1 MTPLVLKLGGE
12 LIESATDR
20 GAMADAIGRLAAE
33 RPLVVVHGGGRA
45 IDVELTRRAIAPKKI
60 DGLRVTDA
68 DTLEVVVSVLAG
80 SANTALVAACVAAG
94 VAAVGLTGVDA
105 GTSPSTRSAH
115 RAASGETVDLG
126 FVGDPTTVNAALV
139 DALLAQRF
147 VPVVASIGF
156 DSESAAPQLLN
167 VNADVMAC
175 RLAAAIRGCEL
186 VIAGTTP
193 GVFDADG
200 APVPLLDD
208 DGIDAALTS
217 GTATAGMIAKLSAC
231 RQALADGVASIRI
244 IDGRALAAGEALS
257 RTPGTT
263 LLAIA
268 AVRQGLSRD

>member
-12 LIESATDR
+12 LLESAKDR
-20 GAMADAIGRLAAE
+20 GAIADVIGRLAAE

-45 IDVELTRRAIAPKKI
+45 IDVELARRAIAPKKI

-68 DTLEVVVSVLAG
+68 DTLEVVVSVLGG
-80 SANTALVAACVAAG
+80 STNTALVAACVARG

-105 GTSPSTRSAH
+105 GTSPSTRSAAH
-115 RAASGETVDLG
+115 RTASGTMADLG
-126 FVGDPTTVNAALV
+126 FVGNPTTVNAALV

-156 DSESAAPQLLN
+156 DSGSAEPQLLN

-175 RLAAAIRGCEL
+175 RLAAALRDCEL

-193 GVFDADG
+193 GVLDADG
-200 APVPLLDD
+200 APIPVLDE
-208 DGIDAALTS
+208 DGIDAVLKS

-231 RQALADGVASIRI
+231 RQALVEGVANIRI
-244 IDGRALAAGEALS
+244 IDGRALASGEALS
-257 RTPGTT
+257 RAPGTT
-263 LLAIA
+263 LLVAA
-268 AVRQGLSRD
+268 AVRLESTS